1 METKIS
7 IGLGQNIL
15 YYLWIQ
21 NLEQLVDKYGE
32 NTAATIQ
39 DNCSLKIYVKST
51 SDKTNSRFSKDLGSR
66 TITRR
71 RRSSNILDEA
81 NPNVAIENPRQDLL
95 TPTQLAKL
103 QEGEAVILR
112 GVKGRDNAGRKITT
126 DPIFCHEKTS
136 FPYRYMFLQEEF
148 DQSMTLADI
157 PVESAHRNLELQDVA
172 VGAKKL
178 FNNIIDWRLQLMSNV
193 GSNTGELPKLKTRY
207 DTTSPQQQRF
217 NSPAEMIQAAINDVV
232 TDNSSD
238 VEDYGLSDSYSD
250 LFEDDVI

>member
-1 METKIS
+1 M
-7 IGLGQNIL
+7 
-15 YYLWIQ
+15 
-21 NLEQLVDKYGE
+21 
-32 NTAATIQ
+32 
-39 DNCSLKIYVKST
+39 
-51 SDKTNSRFSKDLGSR
+51 
-66 TITRR
+66 
-71 RRSSNILDEA
+71 
-81 NPNVAIENPRQDLL
+81 L

-148 DQSMTLADI
+148 DQTMSLADI
-157 PVESAHRNLELQDVA
+157 PVESAHRHLELQDVA
-172 VGAKKL
+172 VSAKKL
-178 FNNIIDWRLQLMSNV
+178 FNSIIAWRLQLMSSV

-207 DTTSPQQQRF
+207 DNNTPQQQRF

-232 TDNSSD
+232 TDSSSD
-238 VEDYGLSDSYSD
+238 SEDYDLSDNYSD